1 MDDLLADFLAE
12 TIEALASLD
21 DALLRLE
28 RMPDDRATIGEIF
41 RIVHTIKGTCGFLA
55 LPRLEALGHAA
66 ENVLG
71 RYREG
76 SLAVTPD
83 GISLVLEAM
92 DGIRRIVVALS
103 EAGREPAGDDAAL
116 IARLDSAH
124 AGQVPPGRAQAV
136 PPAPVAGTEA
146 REPSPPPEPVE
157 EPGAAPGAP
166 QTIRVSVDVLEDLMR
181 LVSELVLTRNQLL
194 QLARGQADPAFA
206 VPLQRLSHITS
217 DLQEGVMKTRMQP
230 IGTAWGKL
238 PRLVRDLARDLGK
251 RIELDMT
258 GADTELD
265 RQVLELIK
273 DPLTHMVR
281 NSADHGLEAPEA
293 RRAAGKP
300 ETGRIRLDACHEG
313 GHIVIGLA
321 DDGRGLPVDR
331 IRAKAVAQGLLS
343 EAEAAAL
350 PEREALRLIFRPGF
364 STAEAVTA
372 VSGRGVG
379 MDVVKTNI
387 ERIGG
392 TIEVAS
398 QPGRGASFTIR
409 IPLTLA
415 IVSAL
420 IVSAGGERFAIPQI
434 GVQELVRVGGSGG
447 GARIERIKDT
457 PVLRLRDRLLP
468 LVSLAG
474 LLEPPPQA
482 ADDEAFVIVTQAGGR
497 LFGLVVDR
505 VFDTEE
511 IVVKPVAPILRDI
524 AVFSGNT
531 ILGDGSVIM
540 ILDAGGIARAAQIGA
555 EATAASEPAG
565 RRRANEAEERTSLLL
580 FTAQGG
586 SPSARAVDTTPKAVP
601 LGLVA
606 RIETFEARQ
615 IEASG
620 DTLLVQ
626 YRGALMPLVPMA
638 GAWQRPAEPSARQP
652 VLVFSDGGAAT
663 GLLVDAILDVV
674 EETTT
679 IAFADPRPG
688 FLGRAVVQGRVTDM
702 IDTAH
707 WLVQARGDW
716 FRTARGRAAGA
727 RRLLLIDDSPFF
739 RSLVVPA
746 LSAAGHEVV
755 AVDTAAA
762 ALELQAEGAA
772 FDIIVSDIEM
782 PGMDGLDFVRR
793 LRAGGPWS
801 ALPVIALSGRTAPE
815 DIAEGRRAGF
825 TDYVTK
831 LDRDALLR
839 SVEDCLST
847 MAS

>member
-12 TIEALASLD
+12 TTEGLVAVD

-28 RMPDDRATIGEIF
+28 RAPGERGPVAEIF
-41 RIVHTIKGTCGFLA
+41 RIVHTIKGTCGFLG
-55 LPRLEALGHAA
+55 LPRLERLAHAA

-71 RYREG
+71 RYRDG
-76 SLAVTPD
+76 SLPVTSD

-92 DGIRRIVVALS
+92 DGIKAIVAALS
-103 EAGREPAGDDAAL
+103 ATGAEPAGEDREL
-116 IARLDSAH
+116 IARLDAAFAGAANAAPAGREAAQDLAAAPAAAPPPVPSADP
-124 AGQVPPGRAQAV
+124 APPEPAAAEEP
-136 PPAPVAGTEA
+136 PPAPGV
-146 REPSPPPEPVE
+146 
-157 EPGAAPGAP
+157 P

-194 QLARGQADPAFA
+194 QLARGQENPAFS

-230 IGTAWGKL
+230 IGNAWGKL

-251 RIELDMT
+251 RIELEMT

-281 NSADHGLEAPEA
+281 NSADHGLEGPEE

-313 GHIVIGLA
+313 GHIVISLS
-321 DDGRGLPVDR
+321 DDGRGLPVEK

-364 STAEAVTA
+364 STAEKVTA

-387 ERIGG
+387 EKIGG

-434 GVQELVRVGGSGG
+434 GVQELVRVGGG

-468 LVSLAG
+468 LVSLG
-474 LLEPPPQA
+474 ELLRLPREGRTGG
-482 ADDEAFVIVTQAGGR
+482 EEFVVVTQAAGR

-511 IVVKPVAPILRDI
+511 IVVKPVAPILREI
-524 AVFSGNT
+524 TVFSGNT

-540 ILDAGGIARAAQIGA
+540 ILDAGGIARAANIGA
-555 EATAASEPAG
+555 EGAASAEAAAG
-565 RRRANEAEERTSLLL
+565 ARPRAGAEEKTSLLL
-580 FTAQGG
+580 F
-586 SPSARAVDTTPKAVP
+586 RAVDETPKAVP

-606 RIETFEARQ
+606 RIETFEAGQ
-615 IEASG
+615 IERSG
-620 DTLLVQ
+620 ETLLVQ
-626 YRGALMPLVPMA
+626 YRGALMPLVPM
-638 GAWQRPAEPSARQP
+638 GGYWQRPEDPKARQP

-663 GLLVDAILDVV
+663 GLMVEEILDVV
-674 EETTT
+674 EEATT
-679 IAFADPRPG
+679 IAHADRRPG
-688 FLGRAVVQGRVTDM
+688 YLGSAVIQGRVTDM
-702 IDTAH
+702 IDIAH
-707 WLVQARGDW
+707 WLTQARTDW
-716 FRTARGRAAGA
+716 FRPARGRAVGT
-727 RRLLLIDDSPFF
+727 RRLLLIDDSAFF
-739 RSLVVPA
+739 RSMVVPA
-746 LSAAGHEVV
+746 LSAAGYEVV
-755 AVDTAAA
+755 AVNDAAA
-762 ALELQAEGAA
+762 ALELQAEGES
-772 FDIIVSDIEM
+772 FDLVVSDIEM

-793 LRAGGPWS
+793 LRAGGPW
-801 ALPVIALSGRTAPE
+801 AELPVIALSARAAPE
-815 DIAEGRRAGF
+815 DIEAGRRAGF
-825 TDYVTK
+825 TDYVAK
-831 LDRDALLR
+831 FDRGALLR
-839 SVEDCLST
+839 SVEECLS
-847 MAS
+847 ALAG

>member
-28 RMPDDRATIGEIF
+28 RMPEDRATIGEIF
-41 RIVHTIKGTCGFLA
+41 RIVHTIKGTCGFLS
-55 LPRLEALGHAA
+55 LPRLERLAHAA

-76 SLAVTPD
+76 SLVVTPD
-83 GISLVLEAM
+83 GVSLILGAT
-92 DGIRRIVVALS
+92 DGIKRIVVALAES
-103 EAGREPAGDDAAL
+103 GREPPGDDGPL
-116 IARLDSAH
+116 IARLDAAH
-124 AGQVPPGRAQAV
+124 AGEV
-136 PPAPVAGTEA
+136 PPAEA
-146 REPSPPPEPVE
+146 PAAMPAPPPEPPVE
-157 EPGAAPGAP
+157 EPVAHPGAP

-230 IGTAWGKL
+230 IGTAWAKL

-251 RIELDMT
+251 RIELDMS

-265 RQVLELIK
+265 RQVLELIR

-281 NSADHGLEAPEA
+281 NSADHGVEAPEA

-321 DDGRGLPVDR
+321 DDGRGLPVER

-350 PEREALRLIFRPGF
+350 PERDALRLIFRPGF

-468 LVSLAG
+468 LVSLAA
-474 LLEPPPQA
+474 LLELPPDA
-482 ADDEAFVIVTQAGGR
+482 ADGEAFVIVTQAGGR

-555 EATAASEPAG
+555 ETAAAVEPGG
-565 RRRANEAEERTSLLL
+565 RRRAGQAEERTSLLL
-580 FTAQGG
+580 F
-586 SPSARAVDTTPKAVP
+586 RAVDATPKAVP

-606 RIETFEARQ
+606 RIETFAASQ

-626 YRGALMPLVPMA
+626 YRDALMPLVPMA
-638 GAWQRPAEPSARQP
+638 GAWQRPAEPAARQP

-674 EETTT
+674 EEATT

-716 FRTARGRAAGA
+716 FRTARGRADGA

-762 ALELQAEGAA
+762 ALELQAEGVA
-772 FDIIVSDIEM
+772 FDVVVSDIEM

-801 ALPVIALSGRTAPE
+801 ALPVIALSGRAAPD

-825 TDYVTK
+825 TAHVAK

-839 SVEDCLST
+839 AVEECLSM
-847 MAS
+847 MAG